1 MRSIPQAFQD
11 KLGSGAT
18 TLCWCWKIIRK
29 DGVVRGF
36 TEHDSDLYFDNLLW
50 SAGAGLN
57 PGVIES
63 AIGFAANTGMAA
75 GALTQS
81 GITAD
86 DIDRGK
92 YDQAK
97 IEIWRVDW
105 LDTAQ
110 RVGIWSGEIGDITRK
125 EHAFEAEIAG
135 PARKLGRSFGRVFS
149 KRCDAELGDSR
160 CTKDISTAAFTFQ
173 ANVLQVLD
181 ETQFSVASLNAP
193 KNDWFSAGTITW
205 VDGQNAGLTARI
217 SQYFQSGAEDVFTLG
232 ALPVKPIAI
241 GDAMSIVA
249 GCNKSLNHCT
259 GKFANVLHFRGCPF
273 MPGNDSL
280 IAGPVQSR

>member
-1 MRSIPQAFQD
+1 MRNIPQAFQD
-11 KLGSGAT
+11 KLDSGAT

-29 DGVVRGF
+29 DGVVLGF
-36 TEHDSDLYFDNLLW
+36 TEHDGDLYFDNLLW
-50 SAGAGLN
+50 SAGTGLN

-63 AIGFAANTGMAA
+63 AIGFAANTGLAT
-75 GALTQS
+75 GVLTQS
-81 GITAD
+81 GISAD

-135 PARKLGRSFGRVFS
+135 PVRKLSRSFGRVFS

-173 ANVLQVLD
+173 ANILQVLD
-181 ETQFSVASLNAP
+181 EAQFSVASLNVP
-193 KNDWFSAGTITW
+193 QNDWFTAGAITW
-205 VDGQNAGLTARI
+205 IDGQNAGQTARI
-217 SQYFQSGAEDVFTLG
+217 SQYFQNGAEDVFTLA

-241 GDAMSIVA
+241 GDAISVVA
-249 GCNKSLNHCT
+249 GCNKSLDHCS
-259 GKFANVLHFRGCPF
+259 GKFANALHFRGCPF

>member
-1 MRSIPQAFQD
+1 MRNIPQAFQD
-11 KLGSGAT
+11 KLDSGAT

-29 DGVVRGF
+29 DGVVLGF
-36 TEHDSDLYFDNLLW
+36 TEHDCDLYFDNLLW

-81 GITAD
+81 GISAD

-125 EHAFEAEIAG
+125 EHAFEAEITG
-135 PARKLGRSFGRVFS
+135 PARKLSRSFGRVFS

-160 CTKDISTAAFTFQ
+160 CTKDISTFTFQ

-181 ETQFSVASLNAP
+181 EAQFSVASLNAP
-193 KNDWFSAGTITW
+193 QNDWFSAGTITW
-205 VDGQNAGLTARI
+205 IDGQNAGQTARI
-217 SQYFQSGAEDVFTLG
+217 SQYFQNGAEDVFTLA
-232 ALPVKPIAI
+232 ALPVKPIAV
-241 GDAMSIVA
+241 GDAMSVVA
-249 GCNKSLNHCT
+249 GCNKSLAHCS